1 MQIFI
6 KFPKNFY
13 IICFFSPYS
22 SILRK
27 DFSITVSG
35 VTSSGKLEPVNP
47 LKAWM
52 RNGLLPVEGLTA
64 GEMLSVYS
72 ATGQLVYKG
81 VAASE
86 EMDITLR
93 AEGVYIVKAG

>member
-1 MQIFI
+1 M
-6 KFPKNFY
+6 
-13 IICFFSPYS
+13 
-22 SILRK
+22 
-27 DFSITVSG
+27 SG
-35 VTSSGKLEPVNP
+35 VTSSGELSPVNP

-52 RNGLLPVEGLTA
+52 RNGLLHVEGLTV
-64 GEMLSVYS
+64 GEMLSIYS

-93 AEGVYIVKAG
+93 AEGVYIVRAGENSVKVVISD